1 MYNPA
6 MYTPYHE
13 KIARRA
19 HEIWETS
26 GRPEGCEVQHWLQA
40 EKELA
45 GEDETATRNEKRDAA
60 AKTPRRT

>member
-19 HEIWETS
+19 HEIWEKC
-26 GRPEGCEVQHWLQA
+26 GRPDGLEVEHWLQA

-45 GEDETATRNEKRDAA
+45 GEDETTSRNEKRDAA
-60 AKTPRRT
+60 VKPRRKP